1 MHFLAKSFSADSQV
15 ISPAGK
21 AIIAIGARTA
31 QTMAWG
37 PQVEP
42 ALAATT
48 AFRSGKT
55 QIFNWVDGVIL

>member
-21 AIIAIGARTA
+21 AI
-31 QTMAWG
+31 
-37 PQVEP
+37 
-42 ALAATT
+42 T